1 MSDEALIRLADAAGL
16 SIDWVDA
23 DNRQQRVEPQVL
35 REVLGCLGLEA
46 DTDQQIEA
54 SLKVIAH
61 QNNHGGVPPLLTCD
75 QNAVLE
81 LAAYFPPSSRYELVA
96 EQGDVLHGTLDDQAR
111 LHVPD
116 TPGYHRLRIDET
128 ELTVAVAP
136 PSCPTVAQLAGPN
149 AWGLTAQLYSLRR
162 PGDGGLGDTQALEA
176 LVRNAGAHGADA
188 LGISPVHAM
197 FGAHINQYSPYSPS
211 SRLFYNV
218 LHAAPGSILG
228 EWPVRQAIE
237 ACGLGEELERLERL
251 DLIDWPAVAQSR
263 QRLLRQLFDD
273 FSQGENPQQ
282 ADFDSFAPMAAK
294 RWRTIAVSRRCTT
307 ICVTPKAIR
316 SIGATGRRTTATRP
330 ARQWNA
336 SPANMPTRSAI
347 TPSASG

>member
-1 MSDEALIRLADAAGL
+1 M
-16 SIDWVDA
+16 DA

-96 EQGDVLHGTLDDQAR
+96 EQGDVLHGTLDDRTAACR
-111 LHVPD
+111 
-116 TPGYHRLRIDET
+116 TPGLSPPEDRRDRTDRGGRAALVPHGCAARRPERL
-128 ELTVAVAP
+128 
-136 PSCPTVAQLAGPN
+136 
-149 AWGLTAQLYSLRR
+149 GLTAQPYSLRR

-237 ACGLGEELERLERL
+237 ACGLGELERLERL

-273 FSQGENPQQ
+273 FSRARTRNRPI
-282 ADFDSFAPMAAK
+282 STVFAPMAAK
-294 RWRTIAVSRRCTT
+294 RWRTIVVSRRCTT

-330 ARQWNA
+330 ARRWNV